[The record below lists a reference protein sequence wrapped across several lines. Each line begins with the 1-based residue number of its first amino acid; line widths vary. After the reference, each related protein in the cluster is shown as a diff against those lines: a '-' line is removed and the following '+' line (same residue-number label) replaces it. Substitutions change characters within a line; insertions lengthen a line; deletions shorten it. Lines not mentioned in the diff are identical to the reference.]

1 MLLYQALTR
10 GDHDEA
16 RRLVREGL
24 ADPNR
29 PSTRARC
36 LEYALG
42 HLNDIEPFELLVGE
56 LGCAPADPS
65 GLRLLDLVLFG
76 CGKSVAVR
84 THLVER
90 LLALGLT
97 RVDAHDANGDGALHY
112 AAMRINLP
120 PSVVVVGGAW
130 DERVEHAEPLVAR
143 LLRAA
148 GADPLRAN
156 LEGRTPLD
164 VWRAHR
170 RGCSAATTTAAGD
183 TDEVEDRLCNA
194 MAEARERLDLARY
207 AAFVAARRLG
217 ASLCDCLLR
226 PLVVV
231 PQPRGL
237 MTQRRA
243 LLERQLLPLVA
254 VPGGSLHDCLRGRI
268 PPPLMLQELR
278 LDHHIATP
286 AGAEEYALLVRGLA
300 AVVDPPAE
308 ASRGIRRWAR
318 AVLTVRLADRGIRF
332 ETPPASSAV

>member
-1 MLLYQALTR
+1 MLLYQALAR

-42 HLNDIEPFELLVGE
+42 HLNDIETFELLVGE
-56 LGCAPADPS
+56 LGCVPGDPS

-76 CGKSVAVR
+76 RGKSVAVR

-90 LLALGLT
+90 LLALGLA

-112 AAMRINLP
+112 AAMRISLP
-120 PSVVVVGGAW
+120 PSVHAVGGAW
-130 DERVEHAEPLVAR
+130 NDRVEHAEPLVAR
-143 LLRAA
+143 LLLAP

-156 LEGRTPLD
+156 LEGQTPLD

-170 RGCSAATTTAAGD
+170 RGCGCPTTTAIAGD

-194 MAEARERLDLARY
+194 MAEALERIDLARY
-207 AAFVAARRLG
+207 AAFVVCRRLDP
-217 ASLCDCLLR
+217 SLCDCLLR

-231 PQPRGL
+231 TQPRGL

-243 LLERQLLPLVA
+243 LLAQQLLPLVA
-254 VPGGSLHDCLRGRI
+254 VPGASLHDCLRGRI
-268 PPPLMLQELR
+268 APPLMLQELR
-278 LDHHIATP
+278 LDHHIA
-286 AGAEEYALLVRGLA
+286 GAKEEYARIVAMA
-300 AVVDPPAE
+300 AVDGGAEPP
-308 ASRGIRRWAR
+308 SRGVHQWAR
-318 AVLTVRLADRGIRF
+318 AVFMARY
-332 ETPPASSAV
+332 PPSQKY